1 MAPLALPSN
10 HTSPSGPPLVLLPPA
25 SLVRLKLSRTCLVFI
40 MIIFLYARQ
49 RLALLDPAVG
59 DQLGGSV
66 DFFRLS
72 EVVRCRV
79 GLVRIRPAFYHGHN
93 ITVVFVAAVDYG
105 RRLLLWGHRRRL
117 LLLLAV
123 IAALSDS
130 AGAGDGLRL
139 AHLGLVIVT
148 DVLFG

>member
-79 GLVRIRPAFYHGHN
+79 GLVRIRPAFYHGHD
-93 ITVVFVAAVDYG
+93 IVVVFVVFVAAVYDGYG
-105 RRLLLWGHRRRL
+105 RRLLPWGHRRRL
-117 LLLLAV
+117 LAWVALPRPLA
-123 IAALSDS
+123 LQ
-130 AGAGDGLRL
+130 RL
-139 AHLGLVIVT
+139 
-148 DVLFG
+148 